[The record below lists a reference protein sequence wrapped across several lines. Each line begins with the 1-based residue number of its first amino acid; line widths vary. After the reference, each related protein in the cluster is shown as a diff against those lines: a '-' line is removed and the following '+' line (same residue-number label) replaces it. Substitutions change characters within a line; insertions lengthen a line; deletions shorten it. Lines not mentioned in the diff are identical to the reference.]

1 MSEPVILGSE
11 SPSADVLVY
20 DKNRKY
26 FTGVLQIDV
35 GGTLY
40 DLEINPDGVNN
51 EKVTYEFVNEV

>member
-11 SPSADVLVY
+11 SPNADVLVY
-20 DKNRKY
+20 DKGRKY
-26 FTGVLQIDV
+26 FTGVLQVEV

-40 DLEINPDGVNN
+40 DLEMNPDGVNN